1 MNNNLLQ
8 AAYGAVHT
16 VMVDNRQVHLLSP
29 TIADIY
35 ARLAERHG
43 GDVIIGIINPGSV
56 LSIVNPVFDRTVY
69 FLTSDEG
76 TYFGGIVIK
85 NEIALIKRQWPGD
98 TWSKLSLA
106 HVAEYGLAGA
116 PPYRADVL
124 TTTWTGTAMNWRIII
139 PTSVHLQEATKH
151 IVVFFFDANNRSQ
164 PITYETDGTGNVTIY
179 STQNI
184 SGYLIVTDLRKGVSG
199 EGGGIEE
206 APNDGNVY
214 ARGVLSWIRGVAG
227 SVYDAFSLQV
237 ITDIQSILTSID
249 LINAEILAI
258 KNDIDNVNTTVEQL
272 NTSLSNVITSVNQ
285 LSISVDS
292 IIVSLGALDG
302 RVDILESVAQGILN
316 HIALLVNEIDLL
328 KTAVNNFTNHVS
340 NTQIHVPTP
349 QGQVNGRMLE
359 TLNNALVYVDKPAG
373 GGGLL
378 GIINAL
384 SRDSANRIRQIRIDF
399 GENKF
404 KETRCAYH
412 TTGTAIGQINFQEIK
427 DDITNVWIRLQFSYT
442 GAVLVAPTIR
452 TNITNWSIII

>member
-1 MNNNLLQ
+1 MGNINHKILLQ
-8 AAYGAVHT
+8 GPGLADQKLVPFPSRAVALQ
-16 VMVDNRQVHLLSP
+16 MIPMYMRQM
-29 TIADIY
+29 
-35 ARLAERHG
+35 G
-43 GDVIIGIINPGSV
+43 Q
-56 LSIVNPVFDRTVY
+56 PV
-69 FLTSDEG
+69 
-76 TYFGGIVIK
+76 IVIEQGK
-85 NEIALIKRQWPGD
+85 A
-98 TWSKLSLA
+98 
-106 HVAEYGLAGA
+106 VEYWWHEGIQDSDLVLKT
-116 PPYRADVL
+116 AD
-124 TTTWTGTAMNWRIII
+124 
-139 PTSVHLQEATKH
+139 
-151 IVVFFFDANNRSQ
+151 D
-164 PITYETDGTGNVTIY
+164 
-179 STQNI
+179 
-184 SGYLIVTDLRKGVSG
+184 
-199 EGGGIEE
+199 GIEE

-214 ARGVLSWIRGVAG
+214 VRGVLSWIRGVAG

-452 TNITNWSIII
+452 TNITNWSITRV

>member
-1 MNNNLLQ
+1 MPVKDFNDNIILHAGKMLDWKAGPHLTISEALARVPVHMRVQGLTISIRQNGNPTDPIVEYWWRDGILDSNLILK
-8 AAYGAVHT
+8 
-16 VMVDNRQVHLLSP
+16 D
-29 TIADIY
+29 D
-35 ARLAERHG
+35 
-43 GDVIIGIINPGSV
+43 D
-56 LSIVNPVFDRTVY
+56 
-69 FLTSDEG
+69 
-76 TYFGGIVIK
+76 
-85 NEIALIKRQWPGD
+85 
-98 TWSKLSLA
+98 
-106 HVAEYGLAGA
+106 
-116 PPYRADVL
+116 
-124 TTTWTGTAMNWRIII
+124 
-139 PTSVHLQEATKH
+139 
-151 IVVFFFDANNRSQ
+151 
-164 PITYETDGTGNVTIY
+164 
-179 STQNI
+179 
-184 SGYLIVTDLRKGVSG
+184 
-199 EGGGIEE
+199 GIEE

-214 ARGVLSWIRGVAG
+214 VRGVLSWIRGVAG

-452 TNITNWSIII
+452 TNITNWSITTV